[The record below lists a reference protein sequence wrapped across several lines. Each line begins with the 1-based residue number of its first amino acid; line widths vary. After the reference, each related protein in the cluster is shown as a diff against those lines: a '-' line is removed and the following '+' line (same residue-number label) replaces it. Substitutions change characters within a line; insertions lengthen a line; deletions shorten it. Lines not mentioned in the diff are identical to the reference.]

1 MKIHYIWPIPL
12 LFNICCY
19 TSARSTPQ
27 FTYTFYYWMLLSH
40 LKFEPIIK
48 DAVLKNN
55 THVDTY
61 KHTNCWLEMSF
72 KGSSG
77 TVLLSEAMQGR
88 QGRNLKKWSLEL
100 GSLQE
105 CPWRRLAD
113 FGRFSHLVLNLRKAG
128 KKQYK
133 ILCVVHLGA
142 GWQAL
147 PKRVQ
152 REKISYNR
160 WKRTPTHPRL
170 EKQTDQRIPLRSSV
184 VSQCVC

>member
-1 MKIHYIWPIPL
+1 
-12 LFNICCY
+12 
-19 TSARSTPQ
+19 
-27 FTYTFYYWMLLSH
+27 MLLSH

-55 THVDTY
+55 TQVDTY

-105 CPWRRLAD
+105 CP
-113 FGRFSHLVLNLRKAG
+113 
-128 KKQYK
+128 
-133 ILCVVHLGA
+133 
-142 GWQAL
+142 
-147 PKRVQ
+147 
-152 REKISYNR
+152 
-160 WKRTPTHPRL
+160 
-170 EKQTDQRIPLRSSV
+170 
-184 VSQCVC
+184 